1 MKSKINILDI
11 AIMIMIFAVC
21 FSFAVVLIKDISSPV
36 RDTSLALAVDR
47 STAALLKPGEKAYL
61 DDREG
66 RIISVESAGDE
77 SMAIIEFEGAS
88 RRDLPKIGEKTHFT
102 TKTVYAEC
110 TVYSVTETEGD
121 GNEK

>member
-1 MKSKINILDI
+1 MKNKVNILDI
-11 AIMIMIFAVC
+11 AMMIIAFTVI
-21 FSFAVVLIKDISSPV
+21 FSFAVMLIRDISSPE
-36 RDTSLALAVDR
+36 RDTSLSLAVDR
-47 STAALLKPGEKAYL
+47 STAALLKPGETAYL

-66 RIISVESAGDE
+66 RIVSVEGAGVE
-77 SMAIIEFEGAS
+77 NLAIIKFENAS